1 MQTRLVP
8 VVAGLLSSL
17 MLTGCERREC
27 TNPPPQYQFAFV
39 TAQGQPIVTDSLQAK
54 TLRLA
59 YTSTSGSKLVVPQ
72 AQFRPIPTTTQ
83 YRYVYQ
89 LSHELIGNEVQPRQY
104 TIELSEQPVGTLQ
117 LTVQQRN
124 TECDKWMHLTEVQA
138 NHKPVLIGTDNVTY
152 QITIDR

>member
-1 MQTRLVP
+1 MQTRFLP
-8 VVAGLLSSL
+8 IVAGLLTSL
-17 MLTGCERREC
+17 ILPGCERREC

-59 YTSTSGSKLVVPQ
+59 YTSTSGSRLVIPQ
-72 AQFRPIPTTTQ
+72 TQFRPIPTTTQ

-89 LSHELIGNEVQPRQY
+89 LSHELISNDVQPRQY

-117 LTVQQRN
+117 LTAQQRN
-124 TECDKWMHLTEVQA
+124 SECDKWMHLTEVQA
-138 NHKPVLIGTDNVTY
+138 NQKLVSIGTDNVTY